1 MPKLRPMGVK
11 EGSDNSSGKVL
22 HQGPGGRSAAPRPP
36 VCATSTRPQDDTENS
51 RASPPELPR
60 MQRPSLPDLSRPNSA
75 SGTGMKHSSSAPP
88 PPPPGRRANAPLA
101 PHSMHNSKAPSYN
114 REKPLPPTPGQR
126 LPGNRD
132 GPPAPPPIKPPPSP
146 VNIRSGPSSQSQ
158 SLVPPPPPY
167 RQPPGVPNGPA
178 SPINESAPEL
188 PQRHNSL
195 HRKAP
200 GPGRGMAPPPPPSAS
215 PSLQNSRPPPPARDP
230 PSRGA
235 APPPPP
241 PMIRNGGRDAP
252 PPPPP
257 YRIHGSSDPMNR
269 GKPPPPPTRTPV
281 GPPPPPPPMRN
292 GHRDSISTVRSYL
305 DDFESKYS
313 FHPVED
319 FPAPEEFKYFQ
330 RIYPSKTNRATRGAP
345 PLPPVPRK
353 FNSAGLVSEIK
364 NGIYIRWFPVSEK
377 GQVWIEYL
385 LLNTVVYT
393 AEESPMGIH
402 LSFSL
407 SPHKSVGKQ
416 IPTVEMPNS
425 GLDTTKQTLKQKQ
438 TFPLILSHALQVV
451 VTSSLNCFT
460 SIMPSARLQSQSQ
473 KTINFPKRKS
483 IRTLQK
489 SLEKK
494 KDSHLDPATLSF
506 SLASSPKQ
514 VLPLSPRK
522 RLDDDNLCNVAHLL
536 PCTPTKQSKK
546 ENILPAT
553 FPRARTLL
561 FDEHSGSR
569 TPTKCNNLIQS
580 PIQRSQETPT
590 TMKYNSLKKE
600 RVLKQLFKPEGTCY
614 QQAKSLLHT
623 AVPDQL
629 LARDKETGILQRF
642 LLEHVCRKKPG
653 SLYISG
659 APGTGKTAC
668 LNRALLDLKINFI
681 DLIMSSRNKNSLGVG
696 PESCQ
701 KGDVIRKLEKWL
713 TSESAS
719 MALVVLDE
727 MDQLDS
733 KGQDVLYTVFEWPS
747 LPNSRLILIGIA
759 NALDLTDRILPRLQT
774 RPLCRPQLLN
784 FSPYSKDQLASILQ
798 DRLKKV
804 SGEQVL
810 DSAAIQFCARKVSA
824 FSGDARK
831 ALDICRR
838 AIEIV
843 ESDVKTQSI
852 FKQMPASDSSPMT
865 SIKSHS
871 KAAADSAVLK
881 RVGLCHISQVI
892 SDVYGDR
899 MATGGSYG
907 DASSFPLQQKILVCS
922 LLLLAKQKNT
932 KEVNLGKLHEA
943 YSRICQKQKV
953 GPVDQSECL
962 SLTALLESRGI
973 VGLKKAKEARLSKV
987 FLKIEEKDVEHA
999 LKDGILVGSI
1009 LAGGL

>member
-1 MPKLRPMGVK
+1 
-11 EGSDNSSGKVL
+11 
-22 HQGPGGRSAAPRPP
+22 
-36 VCATSTRPQDDTENS
+36 
-51 RASPPELPR
+51 
-60 MQRPSLPDLSRPNSA
+60 
-75 SGTGMKHSSSAPP
+75 
-88 PPPPGRRANAPLA
+88 
-101 PHSMHNSKAPSYN
+101 
-114 REKPLPPTPGQR
+114 
-126 LPGNRD
+126 
-132 GPPAPPPIKPPPSP
+132 
-146 VNIRSGPSSQSQ
+146 
-158 SLVPPPPPY
+158 
-167 RQPPGVPNGPA
+167 
-178 SPINESAPEL
+178 
-188 PQRHNSL
+188 
-195 HRKAP
+195 
-200 GPGRGMAPPPPPSAS
+200 
-215 PSLQNSRPPPPARDP
+215 
-230 PSRGA
+230 
-235 APPPPP
+235 
-241 PMIRNGGRDAP
+241 
-252 PPPPP
+252 
-257 YRIHGSSDPMNR
+257 
-269 GKPPPPPTRTPV
+269 
-281 GPPPPPPPMRN
+281 
-292 GHRDSISTVRSYL
+292 
-305 DDFESKYS
+305 
-313 FHPVED
+313 
-319 FPAPEEFKYFQ
+319 
-330 RIYPSKTNRATRGAP
+330 
-345 PLPPVPRK
+345 
-353 FNSAGLVSEIK
+353 
-364 NGIYIRWFPVSEK
+364 
-377 GQVWIEYL
+377 
-385 LLNTVVYT
+385 
-393 AEESPMGIH
+393 
-402 LSFSL
+402 
-407 SPHKSVGKQ
+407 
-416 IPTVEMPNS
+416 
-425 GLDTTKQTLKQKQ
+425 
-438 TFPLILSHALQVV
+438 
-451 VTSSLNCFT
+451 
-460 SIMPSARLQSQSQ
+460 MPSARLQSQSQ

-668 LNRALLDLKINFI
+668 LNRALLDLKVTAGF
-681 DLIMSSRNKNSLGVG
+681 DHEQNSLGVG

-852 FKQMPASDSSPMT
+852 FKQMPAS
-865 SIKSHS
+865 
-871 KAAADSAVLK
+871 AADSAVLK